1 MARLGRF
8 VPILHPA
15 IWGRERRSRRGDR
28 SVTGEASPTHYARCM
43 EDPELDPFSP
53 AGTVE
58 RFGEFSRG
66 LSRRRWG
73 KAAVWIVL
81 SLFFLVPAVSYLVVF
96 LVHHH

>member
-1 MARLGRF
+1 MA
-8 VPILHPA
+8 
-15 IWGRERRSRRGDR
+15 E
-28 SVTGEASPTHYARCM
+28 
-43 EDPELDPFSP
+43 PESDPFSP

-73 KAAVWIVL
+73 KVAVWIALGLFVVVPMIASLTVL
-81 SLFFLVPAVSYLVVF
+81 